1 MLAKQEIQEAL
12 CIPTLFPENSREPY
26 IFFQLTVRFG
36 HLLPTFQAG
45 MLPSEGGTGPV
56 ALAVSMH
63 RLTDRFLRG
72 VYGSQDFSRDFAQS
86 LSRRPLQKPSTA
98 KMEGEEEEG
107 RSEKIKLKIIIVL
120 MCADGVRNSVR
131 EGKRGIGPSGAG
143 ERWR

>member
-1 MLAKQEIQEAL
+1 MQPLQSLTVLAKQEIQEAL
-12 CIPTLFPENSREPY
+12 CIPTLLPENSREPY

-36 HLLPTFQAG
+36 HLLSTFQAG
-45 MLPSEGGTGPV
+45 MLPSEGGTWPV
-56 ALAVSMH
+56 ALAFSMH

-107 RSEKIKLKIIIVL
+107 RSEKKI
-120 MCADGVRNSVR
+120 N
-131 EGKRGIGPSGAG
+131 
-143 ERWR
+143 